1 MEGVSGG
8 GGGGVKRRR
17 GGGEAGRR
25 RGREAGGEA
34 GQGGGLAYAASSA
47 IARVSFVCVHPPSE
61 SLHCQSLA
69 HALLSFKIKY
79 INNTLI
85 QGPLMLR
92 PSLRSI
98 PEYQTQCAPC
108 SSSSSSSST
117 FPPPPPPLT
126 PPPPPPHMMTRCSEE
141 LAPQGPLLARPPQI
155 ATGCFEE
162 LTP

>member
-1 MEGVSGG
+1 MHQEEEGEEERGG
-8 GGGGVKRRR
+8 GR
-17 GGGEAGRR
+17 GGGEAGGR

-98 PEYQTQCAPC
+98 PEYQTHCAPFSSSC
-108 SSSSSSSST
+108 SSSTFSSSSPSSSSSSPSS
-117 FPPPPPPLT
+117 PSV
-126 PPPPPPHMMTRCSEE
+126 HCVS
-141 LAPQGPLLARPPQI
+141 
-155 ATGCFEE
+155 FE
-162 LTP
+162 

>member
-1 MEGVSGG
+1 MDLEGVSGG
-8 GGGGVKRRR
+8 GGGRKEEEGGR
-17 GGGEAGRR
+17 GGEAGGR

-98 PEYQTQCAPC
+98 PEYQTQCAPF
-108 SSSSSSSST
+108 SSSRGESPSGTYYGGS
-117 FPPPPPPLT
+117 
-126 PPPPPPHMMTRCSEE
+126 R
-141 LAPQGPLLARPPQI
+141 LLHLGSAVALGVLIVHGVSP
-155 ATGCFEE
+155 
-162 LTP
+162 